1 MLDGQNHA
9 EYARSFYHTTEPI
22 PYYVDAFDYDARQ
35 AYYNERAEKFS
46 YMADLTGDLTVRF
59 YADFAAADA
68 ADERG
73 ELYRFD
79 HPDLD

>member
-1 MLDGQNHA
+1 MLDGQSHA

-22 PYYVDAFDYDARQ
+22 PHYVSASDDDARQ
-35 AYYNERAEKFS
+35 AYYDERAEKFS

-73 ELYRFD
+73 ELFQFD
-79 HPDLD
+79 WLD